1 MQARKIVLVVLLAAA
16 SLTAYA
22 LYSKTM
28 DPVVVKIVVT
38 MGEYYYNPSEIT
50 VGVNSRLQL
59 TFINEGNYPHNA
71 YLAEEKRE
79 LVTILYP
86 SNVTTVDMFFT
97 KVGVYSILCTIAY
110 PAPVSHYE
118 LGMRARLIVR

>member
-1 MQARKIVLVVLLAAA
+1 MAAA

-22 LYSKTM
+22 VFYRTTE
-28 DPVVVKIVVT
+28 PAVVKIVVT

-50 VGVNSRLQL
+50 VSVNSRLQL
-59 TFINEGNYPHNA
+59 TFINEGKYPHNA

-79 LVTILYP
+79 LVTIVYQ
-86 SNVTTVDMFFT
+86 SNSTTVEMHLA
-97 KVGVYSILCTIAY
+97 KEGVYSILCTIAY

-118 LGMRARLIVR
+118 LGMRAKLVVK